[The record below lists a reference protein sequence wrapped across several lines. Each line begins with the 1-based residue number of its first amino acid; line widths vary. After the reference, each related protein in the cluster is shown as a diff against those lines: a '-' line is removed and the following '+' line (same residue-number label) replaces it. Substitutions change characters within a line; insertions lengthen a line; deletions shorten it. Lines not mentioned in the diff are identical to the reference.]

1 MDTLISNPKEQFL
14 LGAGLDV
21 LHFESREWLDTINF
35 WKDEVRFFEDLLRR
49 KETSNKNK
57 PEYENMLINLDK
69 IHSDLFDDLE
79 ENIVKHEQLLSD
91 IQLSKNGLSDNDY
104 RQKHIH
110 IHSEMD
116 TFTTDFK
123 TFKSIVFNYIKGLE

>member
-21 LHFESREWLDTINF
+21 LHFESREWLNTIDF
-35 WKDEVRFFEDLLRR
+35 WKDEVRFFEDLLKR

-57 PEYENMLINLDK
+57 PEYENMLVNLNK

-79 ENIVKHEQLLSD
+79 DSIVKHEHLLSN
-91 IQLSKNGLSDNDY
+91 IELSKDGLSDDSY
-104 RQKHIH
+104 REKHLR
-110 IHSEMD
+110 IHSEIE
-116 TFTTDFK
+116 TFTKDFK
-123 TFKSIVFNYIKGLE
+123 AFKRVVFNSIKGLE